1 MTKSELQEAAINYAI
16 DTCANSIRVAGIL
29 EILEGLDIVNI
40 SDLLIKIKSNNYM
53 AIKEILNQLGYGE
66 YQNYKVIMELEIE
79 CDMATMVVKHCYDN
93 YRRTN
98 K

>member
-1 MTKSELQEAAINYAI
+1 MTKKELQEAAINYTI
-16 DTCANSIRVAGIL
+16 DMCSNTIRVAGIIG
-29 EILEGLDIVNI
+29 ILEGLDIESI
-40 SDLLIKIKSNNYM
+40 SDLLIKIKSDDYM

-66 YQNYKVIMELEIE
+66 YQSYKVIMELEIE
-79 CDMATMVVKHCYDN
+79 SDLATNVVKHCYDN

>member
-16 DTCANSIRVAGIL
+16 DTCANNIRVAGIIG
-29 EILEGLDIVNI
+29 ILKGLDIVNI
-40 SDLLIKIKSNNYM
+40 SDLLIKIKSNNYI

-79 CDMATMVVKHCYDN
+79 SDVATSVVKHCYDN

>member
-1 MTKSELQEAAINYAI
+1 MTKRELQEAAINYTI
-16 DTCANSIRVAGIL
+16 DMCASIVRVAGIIG
-29 EILEGLDIVNI
+29 ILEGLDIVSI
-40 SDLLIKIKSNNYM
+40 SDLLIKTKSNNYM

-66 YQNYKVIMELEIE
+66 YQSYKVIMELEIE
-79 CDMATMVVKHCYDN
+79 SDLATMVVKHCYDN

>member
-1 MTKSELQEAAINYAI
+1 
-16 DTCANSIRVAGIL
+16 
-29 EILEGLDIVNI
+29 
-40 SDLLIKIKSNNYM
+40 M

-66 YQNYKVIMELEIE
+66 YQSYKVIMELEKE
-79 CDMATMVVKHCYDN
+79 SDVATMVVKHCYDN

>member
-1 MTKSELQEAAINYAI
+1 MTKSELQEAAVNYAI
-16 DTCANSIRVAGIL
+16 DTCANTIRVVGITGIL
-29 EILEGLDIVNI
+29 GGLDIVSI
-40 SDLLIKIKSNNYM
+40 SDLLIKTKSNNYM

-79 CDMATMVVKHCYDN
+79 SDLATMVVKHCYDN

>member
-1 MTKSELQEAAINYAI
+1 MNKSELQEAAINYTT
-16 DTCANSIRVAGIL
+16 DMCVSNVKVAGIIG
-29 EILEGLDIVNI
+29 ILEGLDIVSI
-40 SDLLIKIKSNNYM
+40 SDLLIKTKSNNYM

-66 YQNYKVIMELEIE
+66 YQSYKVIMELEKE
-79 CDMATMVVKHCYDN
+79 SDVATMMVKHCYDN